1 MKASK
6 FYEWLENLKAFI
18 KRDQKKL
25 TEQVSFKL
33 NEILQFVDQ
42 YSAIETQKIETVEK
56 EEAIANDVKKQLL
69 KKLTIQ

>member
-56 EEAIANDVKKQLL
+56 EEAIANDVKQQLL
-69 KKLTIQ
+69 KKLTI

>member
-56 EEAIANDVKKQLL
+56 EEAIANDVKQQLL